1 MKNTAKDSLKKGEMA
16 LVTTAQQHLEIAPQQ
31 KANIEFYEIIGAAKV
46 INRLTTSLT
55 SQLLLTLKRFQENES
70 YKAYGCDTWVQFLKE
85 HPELDLSKSQYYD
98 RIKLLESEGAEVFDL
113 LTQMNVPLSARK
125 QLTSGSI
132 MLEGNELLIG
142 EQRVPVDDAK
152 KVKRAISQI
161 AEQMERL
168 EMKAEKATKENEKLK
183 GKLDDARAAARE
195 AASTV
200 PFNDNTDPANQAYM
214 RVVASLTELNRELSE
229 MDADDAESRLA
240 SYRPGISQAVENC
253 FTFSAA
259 TSPTRRPTNQAK
271 SELGL
276 SDSDLADLMEE

>member
-1 MKNTAKDSLKKGEMA
+1 MKKEAIKTGADALAKVVEE
-16 LVTTAQQHLEIAPQQ
+16 HIADNLDVPERMRL
-31 KANIEFYEIIGAAKV
+31 IEFIGGAKV
-46 INRLTTSLT
+46 INKLTAALS
-55 SQLLLTLKRFQENES
+55 SQLLLSLKQFQETEG
-70 YKAYGCDTWVQFLKE
+70 YRAYGCKTWVQFLKE

-98 RIKLLESEGAEVFDL
+98 RLKVLESEGSDVFDL

-132 MLEGNELLIG
+132 ALDGNELVIG

-168 EMKAEKATKENEKLK
+168 ETKAEKATKETEKLK
-183 GKLDDARAAARE
+183 QKLEDAKAIARE
-195 AASTV
+195 AAALV

-214 RVVASLTELNRELSE
+214 RVVASLTELTRALSE
-229 MDADDAESRLA
+229 MDGDEAEGRLA
-240 SYRPGISQAVENC
+240 SYRPGISQAVESC

-259 TSPTRRPTNQAK
+259 TSPTRRPDQPKNDT
-271 SELGL
+271 GL
-276 SDSDLADLMEE
+276 SNDDLAELMEE

>member
-1 MKNTAKDSLKKGEMA
+1 MKTAVKETFKKGETA
-16 LVTTAQQHLEIAPQQ
+16 LVTIAQEHLSIAPQQ
-31 KANIEFYEIIGAAKV
+31 KANVEIYEVIGAAKV

-85 HPELDLSKSQYYD
+85 HPELDLSKNQYYD
-98 RIKLLESEGAEVFDL
+98 RIKVLEAEGAEVFDL
-113 LTQMNVPLSARK
+113 LTQMNIPLSTRK

-132 MLEGNELLIG
+132 ALEGNELLIG
-142 EQRVPVDDAK
+142 EQRVPVDDTK

-168 EMKAEKATKENEKLK
+168 ETKAAKSEKEVEKLK
-183 GKLDDARAAARE
+183 QKLEDAKAIARE
-195 AASTV
+195 AAASV

-214 RVVASLTELNRELSE
+214 RVVASLTELTRALAE
-229 MDADDAESRLA
+229 MDGDEAEGRLA

-259 TSPTRRPTNQAK
+259 ASPTRRPNQPK
-271 SELGL
+271 SDTGL
-276 SDSDLADLMEE
+276 SNDDLADLMED